1 MPCKYSIAM
10 DGQLVVEQWTGT
22 LTHDELVAHKK
33 RLSREP
39 SIRAGASVLTDCR
52 RCEIQISPQAID
64 ALSEIDND
72 PDNNTRVGRYAFLV
86 NRDVYERV
94 QRFSN
99 QIARSGKSALIFNR
113 LEAAC
118 QWLGIEPT
126 QVREFIDTI
135 QG

>member
-1 MPCKYSIAM
+1 M
-10 DGQLVVEQWTGT
+10 DGQLVVEQWSGT
-22 LTHDELVAHKK
+22 LTYDELVAHKTQ
-33 RLSREP
+33 LSRDP
-39 SIRAGASVLTDCR
+39 SMRAGASVLTDCR
-52 RCEIQISPQAID
+52 GCEIQISPETID
-64 ALSEIDND
+64 KLSQIDNA
-72 PDNNTRVGRYAFLV
+72 PESNSRVGRYAFLV

-118 QWLGIEPT
+118 QWLGIEPSH
-126 QVREFIDTI
+126 VRELIGRS

>member
-1 MPCKYSIAM
+1 MQA
-10 DGQLVVEQWTGT
+10 
-22 LTHDELVAHKK
+22 A
-33 RLSREP
+33 
-39 SIRAGASVLTDCR
+39 ASVLTDCR
-52 RCEIQISPQAID
+52 GCEIQISPETID
-64 ALSEIDND
+64 KLSQIDND
-72 PDNNTRVGRYAFLV
+72 PESNSRVGRYAFLV

-126 QVREFIDTI
+126 HVRELIGRS

>member
-1 MPCKYSIAM
+1 MPCKYAIAM
-10 DGQLVVEQWTGT
+10 DGQLVVEQWSGT
-22 LTHDELVAHKK
+22 LTYDELVAHKTQ
-33 RLSREP
+33 LSRDP
-39 SIRAGASVLTDCR
+39 SMQAAASVLTDCR
-52 RCEIQISPQAID
+52 GCEIQISPETID
-64 ALSEIDND
+64 KLSQIDND
-72 PDNNTRVGRYAFLV
+72 PESNSRVGRYAFLV

-126 QVREFIDTI
+126 HVRELIGRS